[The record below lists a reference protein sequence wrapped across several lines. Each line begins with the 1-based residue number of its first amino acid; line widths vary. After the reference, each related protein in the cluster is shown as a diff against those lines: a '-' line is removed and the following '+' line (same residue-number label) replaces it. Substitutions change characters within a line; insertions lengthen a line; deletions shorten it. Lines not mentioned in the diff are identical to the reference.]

1 MSDSDTSERERI
13 RRERAAELR
22 ERAAGEADGGD
33 DAADDAAGGRSEP
46 VHVAGP
52 DHLDELVGEGGVVL
66 VDFYADWC
74 GPCKMLEPVVEEIA
88 AETPATVAKV
98 DVDEQRGLAQRYRVQ
113 GVPTMYLFAD
123 GEQVEQMVGVRQKPQ
138 LVSLVE
144 QYA

>member
-1 MSDSDTSERERI
+1 MSEPDASEREQI

-22 ERAAGEADGGD
+22 DRVAGDAGGD
-33 DAADDAAGGRSEP
+33 EGDAAPGRDEP
-46 VHVAGP
+46 VHVTGP
-52 DHLDELVGEGGVVL
+52 DHLDELIGEGGVVL
-66 VDFYADWC
+66 VDFHAEWC
-74 GPCKMLEPVVEEIA
+74 GPCRMLEPVVEEIA

-98 DVDEQRGLAQRYRVQ
+98 DVDEQQGLAQRYRVQ